1 MIGLIYIK
9 IFPGREMMNI
19 RGGTI
24 AAMLLAFVVSGCGTM
39 LDKAQSVTP
48 SGNAFSSS
56 LHYYYTQRA
65 AAEQSE
71 ANYREADRMAQKA
84 IAAAG
89 GESVL
94 PTEVDASRVPAAHV
108 GELAEAH
115 RLLMEA
121 LNGGGRQALPD
132 SAANAQVQFECW
144 LHEQTENHQPDHI
157 AACKNGFW
165 SALNAV
171 QLALTPEPAPAA
183 APAPA
188 PAPAPAEA
196 AVFLIYFDFDRSD
209 LRDDQQAV
217 MDVVVAAA
225 KAAPD
230 RAIHIVAHTDTSGAV
245 DYNQAL
251 SERRKNT
258 VLGSLIDGDVSR
270 GRISSEAVG
279 ETQPLV
285 DTGDGVRE
293 QGNRV
298 AVVTLY

>member
-1 MIGLIYIK
+1 
-9 IFPGREMMNI
+9 MNI
-19 RGGTI
+19 RGGKI
-24 AAMLLAFVVSGCGTM
+24 AAVLLAFVVSGCGMM

-48 SGNAFSSS
+48 TGDAFSSS

-65 AAEQSE
+65 AAEQAE
-71 ANYREADRMAQKA
+71 ANYREADRMAEKA

-89 GESVL
+89 GEHVL
-94 PTEVDASRVPAAHV
+94 PTAVDAGMLPAANV

-115 RLLMEA
+115 RVLMET
-121 LNGGGRQALPD
+121 LDGGGRQALPD

-144 LHEQTENHQPDHI
+144 LHEQTENIQPDHI

-171 QLALTPEPAPAA
+171 QQAMAPEPAPAA

-188 PAPAPAEA
+188 PPAPAEA
-196 AVFLIYFDFDRSD
+196 AVFLVYFDFDRSD
-209 LRDDQQAV
+209 LRADQQAV
-217 MDVVVAAA
+217 MDVIVAAA

-230 RAIHIVAHTDTSGAV
+230 RAIHIVAHTDTSGAI

-258 VLGSLIDGDVSR
+258 VLGGLIEGSVAR